1 MHFDQLIVT
10 PKEAGY
16 TVVRL
21 NRPHEMNAISRH
33 MMDELKLA
41 FNSLEDDPQ
50 VHVVILT
57 GGDMVFCAGH
67 DIKEMASLTDTEVGP
82 YFKKMTDY
90 MQIIYSFSKPVIAA
104 VGGIALGGGFNLA
117 VLCDLII
124 ASESAI
130 FGHPELRYGINPL
143 LDPLR
148 RVVGLARAKE
158 ITMMGEPVG
167 AKEAFKLGF
176 VNKVVPPE
184 RFMDVAESYARELTQ
199 RSPLVLQAIKRA
211 SDVVP
216 RLDKRTALA
225 YELEISTLL
234 FSRSETKELISKTFK
249 K

>member
-1 MHFDQLIVT
+1 MHFDHLIVT
-10 PKEAGY
+10 PKEGY
-16 TVVRL
+16 TLVKL

-33 MMDELKLA
+33 TMDELKLA
-41 FNSLEDDPQ
+41 FASLEDSPQ

-67 DIKEMASLTDTEVGP
+67 DIKEMAALSDTEVEP

-90 MQIIYSFSKPVIAA
+90 MQLIYSYSKPVIAA

-117 VLCDLII
+117 VICDLII

-130 FGHPELRYGINPL
+130 FGHPELRFGINPL

-158 ITMMGEPVG
+158 IAMMGEPIG

-176 VNKVVPPE
+176 VNKVAPPE
-184 RFMDVAESYARELTQ
+184 RFMEVAESYATELTQ

-225 YELEISTLL
+225 YELEITTLL
-234 FSRSETKELISKTFK
+234 FSRSETREIIGKTLK